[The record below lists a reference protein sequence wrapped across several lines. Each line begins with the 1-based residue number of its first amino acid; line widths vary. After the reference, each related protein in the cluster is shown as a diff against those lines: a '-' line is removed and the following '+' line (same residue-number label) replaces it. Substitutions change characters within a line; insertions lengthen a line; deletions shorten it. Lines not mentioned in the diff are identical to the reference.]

1 MSRIPPTPRHELD
14 AEQQKVHDHFAAFT
28 SRAYGANGEKFAYQ
42 DERGAFI
49 GGFPLYVQHPRIALA
64 HSQLAAAVNR
74 IAVHERVRNIV
85 TLAVAGHFRAATE
98 MASQSK
104 RYVKNGIMTAS
115 EAQALMAGNKP
126 ESLAGSSSA
135 AYDVTVHV
143 LSASRPLP
151 DELWDS
157 CVEAL
162 GEEAFFGLLHSLAF
176 YAWLCVG
183 VNALDVP
190 VPA

>member
-28 SRAYGANGEKFAYQ
+28 SRAYGANGETFTYQ

-64 HSQLAAAVNR
+64 HNELAVAVFHLAAP
-74 IAVHERVRNIV
+74 ERVRNMT
-85 TLAVAGHFRAATE
+85 TLAVAGHFQAASE
-98 MASQSK
+98 MSSQSN
-104 RYVKNGIMTAS
+104 RYVKKAIVTAS

-126 ESLAGSSSA
+126 ESLEGPCSVALE
-135 AYDVTVHV
+135 VTSHL
-143 LSASRPLP
+143 LSASGRLP
-151 DELWDS
+151 DPLWDA

-162 GEEAFFGLLHSLAF
+162 GEDAFFGLLHSLAF